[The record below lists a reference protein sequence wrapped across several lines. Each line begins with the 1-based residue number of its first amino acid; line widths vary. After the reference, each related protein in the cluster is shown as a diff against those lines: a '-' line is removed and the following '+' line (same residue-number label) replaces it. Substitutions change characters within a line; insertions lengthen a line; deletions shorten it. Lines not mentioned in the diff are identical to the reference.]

1 MTEKVP
7 DPLMAQLM
15 QLAASAAPL
24 LKRAREAGVFTAP
37 HEASEASAPPPD
49 MAALQQVVI
58 SQAVRIAA
66 LEAEIATLKK
76 PRAKPSKPRKS

>member
-1 MTEKVP
+1 MTEKIP

-37 HEASEASAPPPD
+37 HEAAETPPPD
-49 MAALQQVVI
+49 ISALQQVI
-58 SQAVRIAA
+58 LSQAVRIAA
-66 LEAEIATLKK
+66 LEAEIASLKAA
-76 PRAKPSKPRKS
+76 RAKPTKPRKG